1 MNQIRSFVIIFARV
15 LIAAV
20 FLINGFGI
28 VSQSVAIHEMI
39 LRGISPNLALQL
51 SMSGRI
57 IEIFAGLG
65 LAFGFHRRICAVAL
79 IAFLVPATLIGHS
92 FWIAPGQLF
101 QVQLINFLKNLSI
114 IGALLLIATT
124 GSQLSRVEGTRSLS
138 L

>member
-1 MNQIRSFVIIFARV
+1 MNQIRSFVTIFARV

-28 VSQSVAIHEMI
+28 IDQSFAVHEMI
-39 LRGISPNLALQL
+39 ARCIPASLAVLFGAG
-51 SMSGRI
+51 GRVV
-57 IEIFAGLG
+57 EIFAGLG
-65 LAFGFHRRICAVAL
+65 LAFGFYRRICAVAL

-101 QVQLINFLKNLSI
+101 QVQLINFLKNLSM
-114 IGALLLIATT
+114 IGGLLLIAAT